1 MDGFAIEVKR
11 RKVITPGDL
20 KNFWEQTTTQ
30 ARKVSL
36 LPCLWFRAD
45 RSDWRVM
52 IANTYALKNNLFE
65 MEDFNVAM
73 NISTELFASLI
84 REEYGLVTRDIIT
97 Q

>member
-1 MDGFAIEVKR
+1 
-11 RKVITPGDL
+11 
-20 KNFWEQTTTQ
+20 
-30 ARKVSL
+30 
-36 LPCLWFRAD
+36 
-45 RSDWRVM
+45 M

-84 REEYGLVTRDIIT
+84 REEYGLATRDIIT